1 MPDLIAIGYDD
12 TTTALQALEAIEK
25 RAGDLKIKHDALA
38 VIICA
43 DDGTFKTVT
52 NQHAV
57 GEGATWGLFWGFL
70 FGVLFF
76 VPVLGMVW
84 GLGLGALMGK
94 ITKSVVDKEFEVKV
108 RDQLKPGTSALFMIL
123 DPSVTQQALTGVE
136 GFGGTVLQTTLS
148 PEAEAEIQ
156 DALHGAT

>member
-12 TTTALQALEAIEK
+12 TTTALRALDAVELL
-25 RAGDLKIKHDALA
+25 AGDLKIKHDALA
-38 VIICA
+38 VIIRG
-43 DDGTFKTVT
+43 DDGKFRTVT

-57 GEGATWGLFWGFL
+57 GEGASWGLFWGFL

-108 RDQLKPGTSALFMIL
+108 RDQLKPGTSALFMML
-123 DPSVTQQALTGVE
+123 DPAVTGPALDGVD

-156 DALHGAT
+156 AALHGP

>member
-1 MPDLIAIGYDD
+1 
-12 TTTALQALEAIEK
+12 
-25 RAGDLKIKHDALA
+25 
-38 VIICA
+38 
-43 DDGTFKTVT
+43 
-52 NQHAV
+52 V

-76 VPVLGMVW
+76 VPVLGMAW

-94 ITKSVVDKEFEVKV
+94 ITKGVVDKEFEVKV
-108 RDQLKPGTSALFMIL
+108 RDQLTPGSSALFMIL
-123 DPSVTQQALTGVE
+123 DPSITEQALAGVE

-156 DALHGAT
+156 DALHGS